1 VPLGPSTSALLL
13 ADIQPSGLQVLAYE
27 TLILTNQ
34 GVPYLYVIWNKILPA
49 LSKRIAARRKAL

>member
-1 VPLGPSTSALLL
+1 VPLGPRTSALLL

-34 GVPYLYVIWNKILPA
+34 GVPYLYVIWEKIVPA
-49 LSKRIAARRKAL
+49 LSRRIAL